1 MIWKR
6 YVKLLTVTLE
16 AKMWIRLYV
25 SRTMILELQLLS
37 LELSL
42 QLVPLSLPSNFASI
56 AMQKVSTLSRLP
68 TRKTM
73 EEYLCQ
79 M

>member
-1 MIWKR
+1 MTTVMRMISVKKPKKGFMIWKT
-6 YVKLLTVTLE
+6 YVFLLTVTLE

-25 SRTMILELQLLS
+25 SRTMIPELQLLP

-56 AMQKVSTLSRLP
+56 AMQKV
-68 TRKTM
+68 
-73 EEYLCQ
+73 
-79 M
+79 